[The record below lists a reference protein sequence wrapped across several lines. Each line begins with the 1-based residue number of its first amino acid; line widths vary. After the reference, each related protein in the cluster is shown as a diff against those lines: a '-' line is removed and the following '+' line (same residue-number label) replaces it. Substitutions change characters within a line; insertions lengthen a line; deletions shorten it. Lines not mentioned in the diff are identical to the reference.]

1 MKIDE
6 ALIVFYKLKNNTLKK
21 DKLRIYN
28 EYISIL
34 LDLRLRDLTSNQTR
48 IIENKLSTLDL
59 NNSSRLT
66 TKNLQKRL
74 TSLEHFLRKNF
85 SIISENYY
93 INTGMTL
100 WFFSSIILLFC
111 FGQFSVIGALI
122 TTIVFGVTLDK
133 QAKNQN
139 RVIIIN
145 NELIDSYL
153 PIETTKSNNFSLN
166 KEGQKETGLQ
176 NYRRKKLEEFK
187 TKKELFEEENLK
199 KEKI

>member
-6 ALIVFYKLKNNTLKK
+6 ALIVFYKLKNNTPKK
-21 DKLRIYN
+21 DKLRVYN

-48 IIENKLSTLDL
+48 ILENKLSTLDL
-59 NNSSRLT
+59 NNPSKLT
-66 TKNLQKRL
+66 TKNLQKKL
-74 TSLEHFLRKNF
+74 TSLEYFLRKNF

-93 INTGMTL
+93 INIGMTL

-153 PIETTKSNNFSLN
+153 PIQTTKSNKSSLN
-166 KEGQKETGLQ
+166 KEEQKETDLQ
-176 NYRRKKLEEFK
+176 NYRRKKLQEFK
-187 TKKELFEEENLK
+187 IKKDFSKEESLK
-199 KEKI
+199 KEKF